1 MTKAES
7 SRRNHI
13 MIFENAPEVGC
24 TTYRSRVYKISM
36 VRMYTLAGV
45 LTNLRMYGSTRI
57 PYRNVWVR

>member
-7 SRRNHI
+7 SRRNPRI
-13 MIFENAPEVGC
+13 SESASEVRC

-45 LTNLRMYGSTRI
+45 LTNLRMYRSTRI